1 MGLDT
6 SHDAW
11 TGAYGAFTRWRN
23 AIAEAA
29 GYAVWEVV
37 HDRGY
42 KAPTIML
49 DWGHVTQD
57 NLFGKWDKTPADP
70 LVVLFAHSDC
80 EGEIFPEQAT
90 PLADK
95 LEALLPELTGDSGG
109 HIGDIRAKTEQ
120 FIQGLRD
127 AVSANEPLDF
137 H

>member
-11 TGAYGAFTRWRN
+11 HGAYSAFTRWRHT
-23 AIAEAA
+23 IAEAA
-29 GYAVWEVV
+29 GYAVWDVV
-37 HDRGY
+37 DDDGT
-42 KAPTIML
+42 KVPTIML
-49 DWGHVTQD
+49 DWGHVTKD
-57 NLFGKWDKTPADP
+57 NLFGKWGKTPADP

-95 LEALLPELTGDSGG
+95 LEGLLPELTGDFGG

-127 AVSANEPLDF
+127 AASANEPLDF